1 MRQVICPSGKLAAR
15 LSSPSR
21 KKIPLS
27 PSGKSVLEARPFR
40 ATKEGR
46 IAIVTTRGQRNAVD
60 ACRAKDEPA
69 RRAAGEV
76 VWYQRRR
83 F

>member
-46 IAIVTTRGQRNAVD
+46 FAIVTTRGQRNAVD
-60 ACRAKDEPA
+60 ACRAQDE
-69 RRAAGEV
+69 RATADGEV